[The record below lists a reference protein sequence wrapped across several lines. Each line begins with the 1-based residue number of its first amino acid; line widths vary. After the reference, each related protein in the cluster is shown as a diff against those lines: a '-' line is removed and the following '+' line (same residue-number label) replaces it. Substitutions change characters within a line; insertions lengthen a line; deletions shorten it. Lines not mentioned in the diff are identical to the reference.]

1 MMMLRTKIVC
11 LFHTSKI
18 PLESLHPSTEMVLF
32 IPRASGDGNQR
43 VNLPLMT
50 TYDSALEIIYETIG
64 CDEVNRKPTLLY
76 KLVSAT
82 AKTPATSFGSDND
95 WEGFQDDIKAAQ
107 NKRKETVAANIIVA
121 DQVRVYSLI
130 SKIHIFTFI
139 TSI

>member
-18 PLESLHPSTEMVLF
+18 PLESLRPSTEMILF

-43 VNLPLMT
+43 VNLALTT
-50 TYDSALEIIYETIG
+50 TYDSALDIIYETIG

-95 WEGFQDDIKAAQ
+95 WEGFRDDIKAAQ

-121 DQVRVYSLI
+121 DQVHVYSLI